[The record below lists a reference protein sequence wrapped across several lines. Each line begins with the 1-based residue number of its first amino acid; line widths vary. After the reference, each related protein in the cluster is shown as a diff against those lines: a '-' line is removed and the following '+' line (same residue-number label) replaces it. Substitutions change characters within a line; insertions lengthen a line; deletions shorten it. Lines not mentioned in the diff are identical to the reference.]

1 MRVIDV
7 VVNGDARDFKIVE
20 APDLVVSPGQL
31 VIKVSASGVNRADL
45 LQFAGKYPPPP
56 GESTVL
62 GLEVAGVVEA
72 VGDAA
77 APFVVGERVCALLA
91 GGGYAEKVLVP
102 YGQVMRLPAQYSMV
116 EGAAIPEAFVTA
128 YTNLF
133 LEGELMPGERVLI
146 HGGSSGVGTAAIQL
160 AKSAGASVAC
170 TVGSDGKRGACQGLG
185 AELVVNYRTEDFSQR
200 VREWCKDGVDVILD
214 IVGKEYSER
223 NVELLARRGRLVC
236 IATMSGAD
244 CAINM
249 RVLMQ
254 KCARVIG
261 SVLRSRSREEK
272 GELVAALVA
281 RFGEALQSRTVKP
294 IVDSVYSFNRIAEA
308 HARMRSSEHVGK
320 IILSWEE

>member
-1 MRVIDV
+1 MKVIDV
-7 VVNGDARDFKIVE
+7 VVNGDVREFKIVE
-20 APDLVVSPGQL
+20 IADPVVSPGHL
-31 VIKVSASGVNRADL
+31 LIKVSASGVNRADL

-72 VGDAA
+72 VSDAA
-77 APFVVGERVCALLA
+77 SPFVVGERVCALLA

-102 YGQVMRLPAQYSMV
+102 YGQVMRLPQRYSMV

-133 LEGELMPGERVLI
+133 VEGGLVSGERVLI

-170 TVGSDGKRGACQGLG
+170 TVGSDSKSSACHALG
-185 AELVVNYRTEDFSQR
+185 AELVVNYRTEDFSVK

-236 IATMSGAD
+236 IATMSGAE
-244 CAINM
+244 CVINM
-249 RVLMQ
+249 RALMQ

-261 SVLRSRSREEK
+261 SVLRSRSRAEKAQLMTGFLSRFEGALEK
-272 GELVAALVA
+272 GDI
-281 RFGEALQSRTVKP
+281 KP
-294 IVDSVYSFNRIAEA
+294 IVDSVYPFDSASDA
-308 HARMRSSEHVGK
+308 HARMRSSQHVGK
-320 IILSWEE
+320 IILSLQK

>member
-7 VVNGDARDFKIVE
+7 VVSGDVRDFKIVE
-20 APDLVVSPGQL
+20 APDPVVLPGQL
-31 VIKVSASGVNRADL
+31 LIKVSASGVNRADL

-72 VGDAA
+72 VGDAVS
-77 APFVVGERVCALLA
+77 PFVVGERVCALLA

-102 YGQVMRLPAQYSMV
+102 YGQVMRLPDRYSMV

-133 LEGELMPGERVLI
+133 VEGGLMPGERVLI

-170 TVGSDGKRGACQGLG
+170 TVGSDSKRSACQGLG
-185 AELVVNYRTEDFSQR
+185 AELVVNYRTEDFSHK
-200 VREWCKDGVDVILD
+200 VRDWCKDGVDVILD

-223 NVELLARRGRLVC
+223 NVEILARRGRLVC

-244 CAINM
+244 CGINM

-272 GELVAALVA
+272 GELVSAFLA
-281 RFGEALQSRTVKP
+281 RFGPALESGSVKP
-294 IVDSVYSFNRIAEA
+294 IVDSVFSFDRVAEA

-320 IILSWEE
+320 IILSLEE